1 MDDASPLNGLAG
13 SIDEMSLKDRIREA
27 MGNMTQAELARA
39 VGKSD
44 AAVSLWL
51 DGSTKTLK
59 GETAVLLERA
69 TGFRANWLITGK
81 GPKRLESAQQYE
93 SQPVYAGRRSGVRS
107 VPIVGMARMG
117 ERGFY
122 EEISSIPGAG
132 DGHIDIATADPNA
145 YGLKVRG
152 NSMAPAIR
160 DGWYVL
166 VEPNAAPAVGEYVLV
181 KLRDG
186 QKMVKELLYQR
197 SDCIEVLSVNS
208 GERMTIYTEELE
220 SVQAVAAIVS
230 PSKWKP
236 D

>member
-1 MDDASPLNGLAG
+1 
-13 SIDEMSLKDRIREA
+13 MSLKERIREA
-27 MGNMTQAELARA
+27 MGKMSQAELARA
-39 VGKSD
+39 ANVTD
-44 AAVSLWL
+44 ATVTFWL
-51 DGSTKTLK
+51 DGTTKSIK
-59 GETAVLLERA
+59 GEKAVLLERA
-69 TGFRANWLITGK
+69 TGYRANWLISGK
-81 GPKRLESAQQYE
+81 GPKRVES
-93 SQPVYAGRRSGVRS
+93 SQEQDDSPVYAGRRSGVRS
-107 VPIVGMARMG
+107 VPIAGMAKMG

-166 VEPNAAPAVGEYVLV
+166 VEPNAPPAVGEYVLL

-197 SDCIEVLSVNS
+197 HDSIEVLSVNS
-208 GERMTIYTEELE
+208 GERMTVYAEELE
-220 SVQAVAAIVS
+220 SIQAIAAVVS

>member
-1 MDDASPLNGLAG
+1 MGL
-13 SIDEMSLKDRIREA
+13 SERIREV
-27 MGNMTQAELARA
+27 MGKMSQADLARMA
-39 VGKSD
+39 GVTD
-44 AAVSLWL
+44 ATVTFWL
-51 DGSTKTLK
+51 DGTTKSIK
-59 GETAVLLERA
+59 GEKAVLLERG
-69 TGFRANWLITGK
+69 TGYRASWIISGK
-81 GPKRLESAQQYE
+81 GPKRVESTQQLDD
-93 SQPVYAGRRSGVRS
+93 SPVYAGRRSGVRS
-107 VPIVGMARMG
+107 VPIVGMAKMG

-132 DGHIDIATADPNA
+132 DGHINIATTDPHA

-197 SDCIEVLSVNS
+197 PDSIEVLSVNN
-208 GERMTIYTEELE
+208 GERLTIYTEDLE
-220 SVQAVAAIVS
+220 SLQAIAAVVS